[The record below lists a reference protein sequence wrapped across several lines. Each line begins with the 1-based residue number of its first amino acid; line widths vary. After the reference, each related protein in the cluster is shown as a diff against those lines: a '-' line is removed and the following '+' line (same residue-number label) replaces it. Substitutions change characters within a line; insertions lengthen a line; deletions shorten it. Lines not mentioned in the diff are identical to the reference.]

1 MSPHER
7 LEPPS
12 LDVLTLS
19 ACTTSVKLASSPR
32 DGFSFPRSKKMEH
45 FNVESPNLET
55 SNRGSRI
62 KKCALFLV
70 SVVACAS
77 LHLTMVLNGFWI
89 ASPFNFVPG
98 QSISSGEIE
107 SCWIHSFIIFGY
119 LLLCLYAVAVQTV
132 IQVSTS
138 RRVLM
143 LFACAI
149 SASLFISFLFDTTTE
164 ILALPQLDT
173 DECKHIR
180 VAEEDPFWMEYCRL
194 DEFED
199 VFVWNGVATK
209 YGFDPRVDGEG
220 LKTFLEM
227 IKSLDVGMFGV
238 VESGDMDLFKY
249 TVD

>member
-1 MSPHER
+1 
-7 LEPPS
+7 
-12 LDVLTLS
+12 
-19 ACTTSVKLASSPR
+19 
-32 DGFSFPRSKKMEH
+32 MEH

-143 LFACAI
+143 LLLVQFRHPY
-149 SASLFISFLFDTTTE
+149 LFPSFS
-164 ILALPQLDT
+164 IPQL
-173 DECKHIR
+173 K
-180 VAEEDPFWMEYCRL
+180 
-194 DEFED
+194 
-199 VFVWNGVATK
+199 
-209 YGFDPRVDGEG
+209 
-220 LKTFLEM
+220 FLRC
-227 IKSLDVGMFGV
+227 LN
-238 VESGDMDLFKY
+238 
-249 TVD
+249 